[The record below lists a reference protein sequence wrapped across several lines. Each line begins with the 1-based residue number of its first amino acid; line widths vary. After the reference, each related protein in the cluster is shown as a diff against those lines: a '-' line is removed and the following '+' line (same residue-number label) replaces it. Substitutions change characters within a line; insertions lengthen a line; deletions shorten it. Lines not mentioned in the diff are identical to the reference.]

1 MVEEYFP
8 AIPGIDMSKLQM
20 APNSAYSITKPKD
33 AKQIEQ
39 FINKHIGGKN
49 LAILDGTANVG
60 GDVINFGLNPNVARV
75 VAIEINPETFAML
88 ENNIR
93 VYGKLL
99 ILQSEIN
106 NLNHHKSAKQIYS
119 GKLLI
124 LQSEIKSAK
133 QIYARLDKKIQAI
146 HGNSLDIIEKCAD
159 GEHFDILFL
168 DAPWGGT
175 SYKTHKFL
183 DLEMSGK
190 KLADVV
196 RMAQK
201 CRNIDNI
208 ILKIPF
214 NYNLYQL
221 IRETEFHTIVIEK
234 IKTVKGFYMILLLS
248 IKK

>member
-8 AIPGIDMSKLQM
+8 AIPGINMSKLQM

-39 FINKHIGGKN
+39 FINKHIGRKN
-49 LAILDGTANVG
+49 LTILDGTANVG

-93 VYGKLL
+93 VYGL
-99 ILQSEIN
+99 E
-106 NLNHHKSAKQIYS
+106 
-119 GKLLI
+119 
-124 LQSEIKSAK
+124 
-133 QIYARLDKKIQAI
+133 KKILAI
-146 HGNSLDIIEKCAD
+146 HGNSLDIIGKCAD

-175 SYKTHKFL
+175 SYKTQKFL

-190 KLADVV
+190 KLADIVS
-196 RMAQK
+196 MAQK
-201 CRNIDNI
+201 CQNIDNI

-221 IRETEFHTIVIEK
+221 IRQSEFHTIVIEK

-248 IKK
+248 LKK

>member
-1 MVEEYFP
+1 MTEEYFP
-8 AIPGIDMSKLQM
+8 AIPGINMSKLQM

-39 FINKHIGGKN
+39 FINKHMGGKN

-75 VAIEINPETFAML
+75 IAIEINPETFAML

-93 VYGKLL
+93 VFKL
-99 ILQSEIN
+99 E
-106 NLNHHKSAKQIYS
+106 
-119 GKLLI
+119 
-124 LQSEIKSAK
+124 
-133 QIYARLDKKIQAI
+133 KKIQAI
-146 HGNSLDIIEKCAD
+146 QGNSLDIIGKCAD

-175 SYKTHKFL
+175 SYKAQKFL

-190 KLADVV
+190 KLVDVV
-196 RMAQK
+196 SMAQK

-214 NYNLYQL
+214 NYNLFQL
-221 IRETEFHTIVIEK
+221 IRQSEFHTIVIEK
-234 IKTVKGFYMILLLS
+234 IKTVKGFYMIILLS

>member
-8 AIPGIDMSKLQM
+8 AIPGINTSKLQM

-39 FINKHIGGKN
+39 FINKHMGGKN

-75 VAIEINPETFAML
+75 IAIEINPETFAML

-93 VYGKLL
+93 VFKL
-99 ILQSEIN
+99 E
-106 NLNHHKSAKQIYS
+106 
-119 GKLLI
+119 
-124 LQSEIKSAK
+124 
-133 QIYARLDKKIQAI
+133 KKIQAI
-146 HGNSLDIIEKCAD
+146 QGNSLDIIGKCAD

-175 SYKTHKFL
+175 SYKAQKFL
-183 DLEMSGK
+183 DLEISGK

-196 RMAQK
+196 GMAQK

>member
-1 MVEEYFP
+1 MTEEYFP
-8 AIPGIDMSKLQM
+8 AIPGINMSKLQM

-93 VYGKLL
+93 VFKL
-99 ILQSEIN
+99 E
-106 NLNHHKSAKQIYS
+106 
-119 GKLLI
+119 
-124 LQSEIKSAK
+124 
-133 QIYARLDKKIQAI
+133 KKIQAI
-146 HGNSLDIIEKCAD
+146 HGNSLDIIGKCAD

-175 SYKTHKFL
+175 SYKAQKFL
-183 DLEMSGK
+183 DLEISGK

-196 RMAQK
+196 GMAQK

-214 NYNLYQL
+214 NYNLFQL
-221 IRETEFHTIVIEK
+221 IRQSEFHTIVIEK
-234 IKTVKGFYMILLLS
+234 IKTVKRFYMILLLS
-248 IKK
+248 LKK

>member
-8 AIPGIDMSKLQM
+8 AIPGINASKLQM

-60 GDVINFGLNPNVARV
+60 GDVINFGLNPNVFRV

-93 VYGKLL
+93 VFKL
-99 ILQSEIN
+99 E
-106 NLNHHKSAKQIYS
+106 
-119 GKLLI
+119 
-124 LQSEIKSAK
+124 
-133 QIYARLDKKIQAI
+133 KKIRAI
-146 HGNSLDIIEKCAD
+146 HGNSLDIIGKCAD

-175 SYKTHKFL
+175 SYKTQKFL

-190 KLADVV
+190 KLVDVV
-196 RMAQK
+196 KMAQK

-221 IRETEFHTIVIEK
+221 IRQTEFHTIVIEK

>member
-1 MVEEYFP
+1 MTEEYFP
-8 AIPGIDMSKLQM
+8 ALPGINMSKLQM

-60 GDVINFGLNPNVARV
+60 GDVINFALNPNVARV
-75 VAIEINPETFAML
+75 VAIEINPDTFAML
-88 ENNIR
+88 ENNIHIF
-93 VYGKLL
+93 KL
-99 ILQSEIN
+99 E
-106 NLNHHKSAKQIYS
+106 
-119 GKLLI
+119 
-124 LQSEIKSAK
+124 
-133 QIYARLDKKIQAI
+133 KKIRAI
-146 HGNSLDIIEKCAD
+146 QGNSLDIIGKCAD

-175 SYKTHKFL
+175 SYKAQKFL

-190 KLADVV
+190 KLVDVV
-196 RMAQK
+196 SMAQK

-214 NYNLYQL
+214 NYNLFQL
-221 IRETEFHTIVIEK
+221 IRQSEFYTIVIEK

>member
-8 AIPGIDMSKLQM
+8 AIPGINASKLQM

-39 FINKHIGGKN
+39 FINKHIGGKKI
-49 LAILDGTANVG
+49 AILDGTANVG
-60 GDVINFGLNPNVARV
+60 GDVINFGLNPNVSRV
-75 VAIEINPETFAML
+75 VAIEINAETFSML

-93 VYGKLL
+93 VFGL
-99 ILQSEIN
+99 E
-106 NLNHHKSAKQIYS
+106 
-119 GKLLI
+119 
-124 LQSEIKSAK
+124 
-133 QIYARLDKKIQAI
+133 KKIQAI
-146 HGNSLDIIEKCAD
+146 HGNSLDIIGKCAD

-175 SYKTHKFL
+175 SYKTQKFL

-190 KLADVV
+190 KLADIVK
-196 RMAQK
+196 MAQK

-221 IRETEFHTIVIEK
+221 IRQTEFHTIVIEK
-234 IKTVKGFYMILLLS
+234 IKKIKGFYMILLLS

>member
-8 AIPGIDMSKLQM
+8 AIPGINASKLQM

-99 ILQSEIN
+99 ILQSEI
-106 NLNHHKSAKQIYS
+106 KSALRIYT
-119 GKLLI
+119 
-124 LQSEIKSAK
+124 
-133 QIYARLDKKIQAI
+133 RLEKKIQTI
-146 HGNSLDIIEKCAD
+146 HGNSLDIIGKCAD

-175 SYKTHKFL
+175 SYKAHKFL

-196 RMAQK
+196 KIAQK

-221 IRETEFHTIVIEK
+221 IRQSEFHTIVIEK
-234 IKTVKGFYMILLLS
+234 IKTIKGFYMILLLS

>member
-1 MVEEYFP
+1 MTEVFFP
-8 AIPGIDMSKLQM
+8 AIPGINMSKLQM

-33 AKQIEQ
+33 AKLIEQ

-75 VAIEINPETFAML
+75 VAIEINPDTFAML

-93 VYGKLL
+93 VYGL
-99 ILQSEIN
+99 E
-106 NLNHHKSAKQIYS
+106 
-119 GKLLI
+119 
-124 LQSEIKSAK
+124 
-133 QIYARLDKKIQAI
+133 KKIQAI
-146 HGNSLDIIEKCAD
+146 HGNSLDIIGKCAD

-175 SYKTHKFL
+175 SYKAQKFL

-196 RMAQK
+196 SMAQK

-221 IRETEFHTIVIEK
+221 IRQSEFHTIVIEK
-234 IKTVKGFYMILLLS
+234 IKTLKGFYMILLLS
-248 IKK
+248 LKK

>member
-1 MVEEYFP
+1 
-8 AIPGIDMSKLQM
+8 
-20 APNSAYSITKPKD
+20 
-33 AKQIEQ
+33 
-39 FINKHIGGKN
+39 
-49 LAILDGTANVG
+49 LDGTANVG

-99 ILQSEIN
+99 ILQSEI
-106 NLNHHKSAKQIYS
+106 KSAKRIYT
-119 GKLLI
+119 
-124 LQSEIKSAK
+124 
-133 QIYARLDKKIQAI
+133 RLEKKIQAI
-146 HGNSLDIIEKCAD
+146 HGNSLDIIGKCAD

-175 SYKTHKFL
+175 SYKAQKFL

-196 RMAQK
+196 GMAQK

-214 NYNLYQL
+214 NYNLFQL
-221 IRETEFHTIVIEK
+221 IRQSEFHTIVIEK

-248 IKK
+248 LKK

>member
-8 AIPGIDMSKLQM
+8 DIPGINMSKLQM

-99 ILQSEIN
+99 ILQSEI
-106 NLNHHKSAKQIYS
+106 KSAKRIYT
-119 GKLLI
+119 
-124 LQSEIKSAK
+124 
-133 QIYARLDKKIQAI
+133 RLEKKIQAI
-146 HGNSLDIIEKCAD
+146 HGNSLDIIGKCAD

-175 SYKTHKFL
+175 SYKAQKFL
-183 DLEMSGK
+183 DLEISGK

-196 RMAQK
+196 GMAQK

-214 NYNLYQL
+214 NYNLFQL
-221 IRETEFHTIVIEK
+221 IRQSEFHTIVIEK
-234 IKTVKGFYMILLLS
+234 IKTVKRFYMILLLS
-248 IKK
+248 LKK

>member
-1 MVEEYFP
+1 MTEAYFP

-93 VYGKLL
+93 IFKL
-99 ILQSEIN
+99 E
-106 NLNHHKSAKQIYS
+106 
-119 GKLLI
+119 
-124 LQSEIKSAK
+124 
-133 QIYARLDKKIQAI
+133 KKIQAI
-146 HGNSLDIIEKCAD
+146 HGNSLDIIGKCAD

-175 SYKTHKFL
+175 SYKAHKFL

-196 RMAQK
+196 TMAQK

-214 NYNLYQL
+214 NYNLFQL
-221 IRETEFHTIVIEK
+221 IRQSEFHTIVIEK

-248 IKK
+248 LKK

>member
-8 AIPGIDMSKLQM
+8 AIPGINASKLQM

-39 FINKHIGGKN
+39 FINKHIGGKKI
-49 LAILDGTANVG
+49 AILDGTANVG
-60 GDVINFGLNPNVARV
+60 GDVINFGLNPNVSRV
-75 VAIEINPETFAML
+75 VAIEINAETFSML

-93 VYGKLL
+93 VF
-99 ILQSEIN
+99 
-106 NLNHHKSAKQIYS
+106 
-119 GKLLI
+119 
-124 LQSEIKSAK
+124 
-133 QIYARLDKKIQAI
+133 RLEKKIQAI
-146 HGNSLDIIEKCAD
+146 HGNSLDIIGKCAD

-196 RMAQK
+196 KMVQK
-201 CRNIDNI
+201 CRNIDTI

-214 NYNLYQL
+214 NYNL
-221 IRETEFHTIVIEK
+221 
-234 IKTVKGFYMILLLS
+234 
-248 IKK
+248 

>member
-1 MVEEYFP
+1 MTEEYFP
-8 AIPGIDMSKLQM
+8 DIPGINMSKLQM

-60 GDVINFGLNPNVARV
+60 GDVINFGLNPNVEKV
-75 VAIEINPETFAML
+75 VAIEINSGTFAML

-93 VYGKLL
+93 VYGL
-99 ILQSEIN
+99 E
-106 NLNHHKSAKQIYS
+106 
-119 GKLLI
+119 
-124 LQSEIKSAK
+124 
-133 QIYARLDKKIQAI
+133 KKIQAI

-159 GEHFDILFL
+159 GTHFDILFL

-175 SYKTHKFL
+175 SYKKQKL
-183 DLEMSGK
+183 LNLEMSGK
-190 KLADVV
+190 KLVDVV
-196 RMAQK
+196 KMAQK

-221 IRETEFHTIVIEK
+221 VRNTEFHTIIIEK
-234 IKTVKGFYMILLLS
+234 IKTTKGFYMILLLS

>member
-1 MVEEYFP
+1 MTEEYFP
-8 AIPGIDMSKLQM
+8 DIPGINMSKLQM

-39 FINKHIGGKN
+39 FINKHIGSKN

-60 GDVINFGLNPNVARV
+60 GDVINFGLNSNVARV

-93 VYGKLL
+93 VFKL
-99 ILQSEIN
+99 E
-106 NLNHHKSAKQIYS
+106 
-119 GKLLI
+119 
-124 LQSEIKSAK
+124 
-133 QIYARLDKKIQAI
+133 KKIQAI
-146 HGNSLDIIEKCAD
+146 HGNSLDIIGKCAD

-175 SYKTHKFL
+175 SYKAQKFL
-183 DLEMSGK
+183 DLEISGK

-196 RMAQK
+196 GMAQK

-214 NYNLYQL
+214 NYNLFQL
-221 IRETEFHTIVIEK
+221 IRQSEFHTIVIEK

-248 IKK
+248 LKK

>member
-8 AIPGIDMSKLQM
+8 DIPGINMSKLQM

-93 VYGKLL
+93 VFKL
-99 ILQSEIN
+99 E
-106 NLNHHKSAKQIYS
+106 
-119 GKLLI
+119 
-124 LQSEIKSAK
+124 
-133 QIYARLDKKIQAI
+133 KKIQAI
-146 HGNSLDIIEKCAD
+146 HGNSLDIIGKCAD

-175 SYKTHKFL
+175 SYKAQKFL
-183 DLEMSGK
+183 DLEISGK

-196 RMAQK
+196 GMAQK

-214 NYNLYQL
+214 NYNLFQL
-221 IRETEFHTIVIEK
+221 IRQSEFHTIVIEK

-248 IKK
+248 LKK

>member
-1 MVEEYFP
+1 MTDAFFP
-8 AIPGIDMSKLQM
+8 VIPGINMSKLQM

-39 FINKHIGGKN
+39 FINKHISGKN

-60 GDVINFGLNPNVARV
+60 GDVINFALNPNVASV
-75 VAIEINPETFAML
+75 VAIEINPDTFAML

-93 VYGKLL
+93 VYGL
-99 ILQSEIN
+99 E
-106 NLNHHKSAKQIYS
+106 
-119 GKLLI
+119 
-124 LQSEIKSAK
+124 
-133 QIYARLDKKIQAI
+133 KKIQAI
-146 HGNSLDIIEKCAD
+146 HGNSLDIIGKCAD

-175 SYKTHKFL
+175 SYKAQKFL

-196 RMAQK
+196 SMAQK

-214 NYNLYQL
+214 NYNLFQL
-221 IRETEFHTIVIEK
+221 IRQSEFHAIVIEK

-248 IKK
+248 LKK

>member
-1 MVEEYFP
+1 MVEESFP
-8 AIPGIDMSKLQM
+8 AIPGIITSKLQM
-20 APNSAYSITKPKD
+20 APNSAYRITNPKD

-75 VAIEINPETFAML
+75 VAIEINSETFAML

-93 VYGKLL
+93 VFKL
-99 ILQSEIN
+99 E
-106 NLNHHKSAKQIYS
+106 
-119 GKLLI
+119 
-124 LQSEIKSAK
+124 
-133 QIYARLDKKIQAI
+133 KKIQAI
-146 HGNSLDIIEKCAD
+146 QGNSLDIIGKCAD

-175 SYKTHKFL
+175 SYKAQKFL

-190 KLADVV
+190 KLVDVV
-196 RMAQK
+196 SMAQK

-214 NYNLYQL
+214 NYNLFQL
-221 IRETEFHTIVIEK
+221 IRQSEFHTIVIEK

>member
-8 AIPGIDMSKLQM
+8 AIPGINMSKLQM

-39 FINKHIGGKN
+39 FINKHMGGKN

-93 VYGKLL
+93 VFKL
-99 ILQSEIN
+99 E
-106 NLNHHKSAKQIYS
+106 
-119 GKLLI
+119 
-124 LQSEIKSAK
+124 
-133 QIYARLDKKIQAI
+133 KKIQAI
-146 HGNSLDIIEKCAD
+146 HGNSLDIIGKCAD

-175 SYKTHKFL
+175 SYKAQKFL
-183 DLEMSGK
+183 DLEISGK

-196 RMAQK
+196 KMAQK

-214 NYNLYQL
+214 NYNLFQL
-221 IRETEFHTIVIEK
+221 IRQSEFHTIVIEK

>member
-1 MVEEYFP
+1 MTEAYFP

-75 VAIEINPETFAML
+75 VAIEINPDTFAML
-88 ENNIR
+88 ENNVR
-93 VYGKLL
+93 VYGL
-99 ILQSEIN
+99 E
-106 NLNHHKSAKQIYS
+106 
-119 GKLLI
+119 
-124 LQSEIKSAK
+124 
-133 QIYARLDKKIQAI
+133 KKIQAI
-146 HGNSLDIIEKCAD
+146 PGNSLDIIGKCAD

-175 SYKTHKFL
+175 SYKAQKFL

-190 KLADVV
+190 KLADIVS
-196 RMAQK
+196 MAQK

-221 IRETEFHTIVIEK
+221 IRQSEFHTIVIEK
-234 IKTVKGFYMILLLS
+234 IKTLKGFYMILLLS
-248 IKK
+248 LKK

>member
-1 MVEEYFP
+1 MVEAYFP
-8 AIPGIDMSKLQM
+8 AIPGINTSKLQM

-39 FINKHIGGKN
+39 FINKHMGGKN

-75 VAIEINPETFAML
+75 VAIEINPDTFAML

-93 VYGKLL
+93 VYGL
-99 ILQSEIN
+99 E
-106 NLNHHKSAKQIYS
+106 
-119 GKLLI
+119 
-124 LQSEIKSAK
+124 
-133 QIYARLDKKIQAI
+133 KKIQAI
-146 HGNSLDIIEKCAD
+146 HANSLDIIGKCAD

-175 SYKTHKFL
+175 SYKAHKFM

-196 RMAQK
+196 GMAQK

-214 NYNLYQL
+214 NYNLFQL
-221 IRETEFHTIVIEK
+221 IRQSEFHAIVIEK

-248 IKK
+248 LKK

>member
-1 MVEEYFP
+1 MTDAFFP
-8 AIPGIDMSKLQM
+8 VIPGINMSKLQM

-60 GDVINFGLNPNVARV
+60 GDVINFALNPNVASV
-75 VAIEINPETFAML
+75 VAIEINPDTFAML

-93 VYGKLL
+93 VYGL
-99 ILQSEIN
+99 E
-106 NLNHHKSAKQIYS
+106 
-119 GKLLI
+119 
-124 LQSEIKSAK
+124 
-133 QIYARLDKKIQAI
+133 KKIQAI
-146 HGNSLDIIEKCAD
+146 HGNSLDIIGKCAD

-175 SYKTHKFL
+175 SYKAQKFL

-196 RMAQK
+196 SMAQK

-214 NYNLYQL
+214 NYNLFQL
-221 IRETEFHTIVIEK
+221 IRQSEFHTIVIEK
-234 IKTVKGFYMILLLS
+234 IKTLKGFYMILLLS
-248 IKK
+248 LKK

>member
-8 AIPGIDMSKLQM
+8 AIPGINTSKLQM

-60 GDVINFGLNPNVARV
+60 GDVINFALNPNVARV
-75 VAIEINPETFAML
+75 VAIEINPDTFAML

-93 VYGKLL
+93 VYGL
-99 ILQSEIN
+99 E
-106 NLNHHKSAKQIYS
+106 
-119 GKLLI
+119 
-124 LQSEIKSAK
+124 
-133 QIYARLDKKIQAI
+133 KKIQAI
-146 HGNSLDIIEKCAD
+146 HGNSLDIIGKCAD

-175 SYKTHKFL
+175 SYKAQKFL

-196 RMAQK
+196 SMAQK

-221 IRETEFHTIVIEK
+221 IRQSEFHTIVIEK
-234 IKTVKGFYMILLLS
+234 IKTLKGFYMILLLS
-248 IKK
+248 LKK

>member
-8 AIPGIDMSKLQM
+8 AIPGINMSKLQM

-75 VAIEINPETFAML
+75 VAIEINPDTFAML

-106 NLNHHKSAKQIYS
+106 NLNPHKSAKRIYT
-119 GKLLI
+119 KL
-124 LQSEIKSAK
+124 E
-133 QIYARLDKKIQAI
+133 KKIQAI
-146 HGNSLDIIEKCAD
+146 HANSLDIIGKCAD

-175 SYKTHKFL
+175 SYKAQKFL

-196 RMAQK
+196 SMAQK

-214 NYNLYQL
+214 NYNLFQL
-221 IRETEFHTIVIEK
+221 IRQSEFHTIVIEK

-248 IKK
+248 LKK

>member
-1 MVEEYFP
+1 
-8 AIPGIDMSKLQM
+8 MSKLQM

-93 VYGKLL
+93 IFKL
-99 ILQSEIN
+99 E
-106 NLNHHKSAKQIYS
+106 
-119 GKLLI
+119 
-124 LQSEIKSAK
+124 
-133 QIYARLDKKIQAI
+133 KKIQAI
-146 HGNSLDIIEKCAD
+146 HGNSLDIIGKCAD

-175 SYKTHKFL
+175 SYKAQKFL
-183 DLEMSGK
+183 DLEISGK

-196 RMAQK
+196 GMAQK

-214 NYNLYQL
+214 NYNLFQL
-221 IRETEFHTIVIEK
+221 IRQSEFHTIVIEK
-234 IKTVKGFYMILLLS
+234 IKTVKRFYMILLLS
-248 IKK
+248 LKK

>member
-8 AIPGIDMSKLQM
+8 DIPGINMSKLQM

-93 VYGKLL
+93 VYGLA
-99 ILQSEIN
+99 E
-106 NLNHHKSAKQIYS
+106 
-119 GKLLI
+119 
-124 LQSEIKSAK
+124 
-133 QIYARLDKKIQAI
+133 KIRAI
-146 HGNSLDIIEKCAD
+146 QGNSLDIIGKCAD

-175 SYKTHKFL
+175 SYKTQKFL

-196 RMAQK
+196 SMAQK

-221 IRETEFHTIVIEK
+221 IRQSEFHTIVIEK

>member
-1 MVEEYFP
+1 MVEAYFP
-8 AIPGIDMSKLQM
+8 AIPGINTSKLQM

-75 VAIEINPETFAML
+75 VAIEINPDTFAML

-93 VYGKLL
+93 VYGL
-99 ILQSEIN
+99 E
-106 NLNHHKSAKQIYS
+106 
-119 GKLLI
+119 
-124 LQSEIKSAK
+124 
-133 QIYARLDKKIQAI
+133 KKIQAI
-146 HGNSLDIIEKCAD
+146 HANSLDIIGKCAD

-175 SYKTHKFL
+175 SYKAHKFM

-196 RMAQK
+196 GMAQK

-214 NYNLYQL
+214 NYNLFQL
-221 IRETEFHTIVIEK
+221 IRQSEFHAIVIEK

-248 IKK
+248 LKK

>member
-8 AIPGIDMSKLQM
+8 AIPGINMSKLQM

-33 AKQIEQ
+33 AKQIEK

-60 GDVINFGLNPNVARV
+60 GDVINFALNPNVASV

-93 VYGKLL
+93 VYGL
-99 ILQSEIN
+99 E
-106 NLNHHKSAKQIYS
+106 
-119 GKLLI
+119 
-124 LQSEIKSAK
+124 
-133 QIYARLDKKIQAI
+133 KKIQAI
-146 HGNSLDIIEKCAD
+146 HRNSLDIIGKCAD

-175 SYKTHKFL
+175 SYKAHKFL

-196 RMAQK
+196 TMAQK

-214 NYNLYQL
+214 NYNLFQL
-221 IRETEFHTIVIEK
+221 IRQSEFHTIVIEK
-234 IKTVKGFYMILLLS
+234 IKTLKGFYMILLLS
-248 IKK
+248 LKK

>member
-1 MVEEYFP
+1 MTEEFFP
-8 AIPGIDMSKLQM
+8 AIPGINMSKLQM
-20 APNSAYSITKPKD
+20 ASNSAYSITKPKD

-93 VYGKLL
+93 VYGL
-99 ILQSEIN
+99 SE
-106 NLNHHKSAKQIYS
+106 
-119 GKLLI
+119 
-124 LQSEIKSAK
+124 
-133 QIYARLDKKIQAI
+133 KIRAI
-146 HGNSLDIIEKCAD
+146 QGNSLDIIGKCAD

-183 DLEMSGK
+183 DLEISGK

-196 RMAQK
+196 SMAQK

-214 NYNLYQL
+214 NYNLFQL
-221 IRETEFHTIVIEK
+221 IRQSEFHTIVIEK

>member
-8 AIPGIDMSKLQM
+8 AIPGINTSKLQM

-60 GDVINFGLNPNVARV
+60 GDVINFALNPNVARV

-93 VYGKLL
+93 VYGLA
-99 ILQSEIN
+99 E
-106 NLNHHKSAKQIYS
+106 
-119 GKLLI
+119 
-124 LQSEIKSAK
+124 
-133 QIYARLDKKIQAI
+133 KIRTIQ
-146 HGNSLDIIEKCAD
+146 GNSLDIIGKCAD

-175 SYKTHKFL
+175 SYKTQKFL

-196 RMAQK
+196 VMAQK

-221 IRETEFHTIVIEK
+221 IRQSEFHTIVIEK

-248 IKK
+248 IKNDGKKI

>member
-1 MVEEYFP
+1 MTEEYFP
-8 AIPGIDMSKLQM
+8 AIPGINMSKLQI

-60 GDVINFGLNPNVARV
+60 GDVINFALNPNVARV
-75 VAIEINPETFAML
+75 VAIEINPDTFAML

-93 VYGKLL
+93 VYGL
-99 ILQSEIN
+99 E
-106 NLNHHKSAKQIYS
+106 
-119 GKLLI
+119 
-124 LQSEIKSAK
+124 
-133 QIYARLDKKIQAI
+133 KKIQAI
-146 HGNSLDIIEKCAD
+146 HGNSLDIIGKCAD

-175 SYKTHKFL
+175 SYKAQKFL

-196 RMAQK
+196 SMAQK

-221 IRETEFHTIVIEK
+221 IRQSEFHTIVIEK

-248 IKK
+248 LKK

>member
-8 AIPGIDMSKLQM
+8 DIPGINMSKLQM

-39 FINKHIGGKN
+39 FINKHMGGKN

-75 VAIEINPETFAML
+75 VAIEINPDTFAML

-93 VYGKLL
+93 VY
-99 ILQSEIN
+99 
-106 NLNHHKSAKQIYS
+106 
-119 GKLLI
+119 
-124 LQSEIKSAK
+124 
-133 QIYARLDKKIQAI
+133 RLAEKIQAI
-146 HGNSLDIIEKCAD
+146 RGNSLDIIGKCAD

-175 SYKTHKFL
+175 SYKAQKFL
-183 DLEMSGK
+183 DLEISGK

-196 RMAQK
+196 SMAQK

-221 IRETEFHTIVIEK
+221 IRQSEFHTIVLEK

>member
-8 AIPGIDMSKLQM
+8 DIPGINMSKLQM

-99 ILQSEIN
+99 ILQSEI
-106 NLNHHKSAKQIYS
+106 KSAKRIYT
-119 GKLLI
+119 
-124 LQSEIKSAK
+124 
-133 QIYARLDKKIQAI
+133 RLEKKIQAI
-146 HGNSLDIIEKCAD
+146 HGNSLDIIGKCAD

-175 SYKTHKFL
+175 SYKAQKFL
-183 DLEMSGK
+183 DLEISGK

-196 RMAQK
+196 GMAQK

-214 NYNLYQL
+214 NYNLFQL
-221 IRETEFHTIVIEK
+221 IRQSEFHTIVIEK

-248 IKK
+248 LKK

>member
-8 AIPGIDMSKLQM
+8 AIPGINTSKLQM

-33 AKQIEQ
+33 AIQIEQ

-93 VYGKLL
+93 VYGL
-99 ILQSEIN
+99 E
-106 NLNHHKSAKQIYS
+106 
-119 GKLLI
+119 
-124 LQSEIKSAK
+124 
-133 QIYARLDKKIQAI
+133 KKIQAI
-146 HGNSLDIIEKCAD
+146 HGNSLDIIRKCAD

-168 DAPWGGT
+168 DAPWGGK
-175 SYKTHKFL
+175 SYKTNKFL

-196 RMAQK
+196 SMAQK

-221 IRETEFHTIVIEK
+221 IRQSEFHTIVIEK
-234 IKTVKGFYMILLLS
+234 IKTFKGFYMILLLS